1 MKRLMVTGII
11 EIGLGGSQLERT
23 DRQKWVHWSDLNQSS
38 YLEMNL
44 SYKQPIEF
52 PRNMSLGFNN
62 LDSQILLQNVLGL
75 SVSRVNLTL
84 LDLILK
90 GASCFLALSKKLFKK
105 GYIIK

>member
-1 MKRLMVTGII
+1 MVTGII